1 METKYYEIEIQ
12 INNED
17 QESKGIY
24 TYATQDDAEIVFHQ
38 KVASGM
44 TAIKDGTLKK
54 ALNLI
59 IDSYGNPVMSINK
72 EVVEEPEPNNEG

>member
-12 INNED
+12 INND
-17 QESKGIY
+17 DTESKGIY
-24 TYATQDDAEIVFHQ
+24 SYTTQDDAEIVFHQ

-44 TAIKDGTLKK
+44 TAIKNGTLKK

-59 IDSYGNPVMSINK
+59 IDSYGNNIMSINK
-72 EVVEEPEPNNEG
+72 EAVEPEPNEE

>member
-12 INNED
+12 ISNDNT
-17 QESKGIY
+17 ESKGIY
-24 TYATQDDAEIVFHQ
+24 SYATQDDAEIVFHQ

-44 TAIKDGTLKK
+44 TAIKNGTLKK

-59 IDSYGNPVMSINK
+59 IDSYGNNIMSINK
-72 EVVEEPEPNNEG
+72 EAVEEPEPNED